1 MSATNELSDGTAR
14 STLFS
19 LMEAPNRR
27 RNWRFGR
34 RLQFH
39 GPAWESL
46 DSTDVAALLGR
57 PTQRPHIGLRDITRF
72 LDESSRDDATQGGS
86 I

>member
-1 MSATNELSDGTAR
+1 MPATNELGADATPR
-14 STLFS
+14 STLFA

-34 RLQFH
+34 SLQFH

-46 DSTDVAALLGR
+46 DSADVTSLLQR
-57 PTQRPHIGLRDITRF
+57 PTQRPHISMEDIAR
-72 LDESSRDDATQGGS
+72 LLGEASRDDAAGS
-86 I
+86 T

>member
-1 MSATNELSDGTAR
+1 MPATNEFAADVTPR
-14 STLFS
+14 STLLA

-34 RLQFH
+34 SLQFH

-46 DSTDVAALLGR
+46 DTADVTTLLQR
-57 PTQRPHIGLRDITRF
+57 PSQRPHISLQDIARLLR
-72 LDESSRDDATQGGS
+72 EASHDDASAGS
-86 I
+86 T

>member
-1 MSATNELSDGTAR
+1 MPATNELAADATPR
-14 STLFS
+14 STLFA

-34 RLQFH
+34 SLQFH

-46 DSTDVAALLGR
+46 DSADVATLLQR
-57 PTQRPHIGLRDITRF
+57 PAQRPHVNVQDIAR
-72 LDESSRDDATQGGS
+72 LLGEASRDDAAESST
-86 I
+86 

>member
-1 MSATNELSDGTAR
+1 MPATNELGMDATPR
-14 STLFS
+14 STLFA

-34 RLQFH
+34 SLQFH

-46 DSTDVAALLGR
+46 DSADVTMLLKR
-57 PTQRPHIGLRDITRF
+57 PKHRPHISPQDIAR
-72 LDESSRDDATQGGS
+72 LLGEVSRDDASAGS